1 MWPFRV
7 LQQAGLCG
15 QDLRD
20 AAAAPPAR
28 GGAARDALAPAT
40 TRGHQRL
47 RGPLSRPVDDSSG
60 VRWRPAA
67 SARIARRLSRV
78 PSPDRQRLDRRIHQV
93 FARRRHQ
100 SGMPSGSRPAGHA
113 DGRSTRRAGRRRL
126 ALGTSHGA
134 RGGRGGR
141 RRAGGCD
148 PWPCKG
154 CARLG
159 ADRAAESG
167 LHPGAGARIASAA
180 QDVRQG
186 GAAPQTWPCKVCGG
200 KGAGTAARDLRASID
215 GGTPRPGPAAVDA
228 EAPAPRGSARTVAAD
243 ARYRRPRADVPT
255 CRQTRVPAYQAPAS
269 RRHQLVSKRVAR
281 VGRQRAPANAL
292 SAPRRD
298 CTPLNDTGPGSVCSR
313 GRQVVPHANDAALA
327 CDRCR
332 LRGD

>member
-215 GGTPRPGPAAVDA
+215 GGTPRPGPAVVDM
-228 EAPAPRGSARTVAAD
+228 
-243 ARYRRPRADVPT
+243 RRPRVAAAHARSRLTRGTAARVPT
-255 CRQTRVPAYQAPAS
+255 CRRAGGTNSFQNELRGQDW
-269 RRHQLVSKRVAR
+269 
-281 VGRQRAPANAL
+281 QRAPATTL
-292 SAPRRD
+292 SAPGRD

-313 GRQVVPHANDAALA
+313 GRQVSPHPSAERSRATSVACAAT
-327 CDRCR
+327 RT
-332 LRGD
+332 